1 MKLNY
6 KRTLLVGFAFL
17 SICAFWQLYDNVIPL
32 ILKNTFHMKDSL
44 VGVVMAM
51 DNVLALFLLPFFGK
65 LSDKCHTKLGRRT
78 PFILGGTAAAVILMN
93 ILPYADNHEKLLLF
107 VIPLGL
113 LLIAMGTYRSP
124 AVALMPDVTPK
135 PLRSKANAI
144 INLMGAL
151 GGVFTLG
158 VTGLL
163 VHAGATG
170 RNDYTMLF
178 LAVSLLMAISVI
190 VLVLT
195 VRENKL
201 AAEVAAMETDEE
213 KEAEAEEKKESGK
226 AFGELA
232 PDVRRSL
239 WLILFSVAFWFMGY
253 NAVTS
258 AFTRY
263 MQVQWGYDIKAASL
277 CLMVATV
284 GAVLSYLPVGILSSK
299 FGRKKLIQA
308 GVILLA
314 VCFATAGLFTAFHPA
329 VYQDMMIR
337 GVKRQHKRRKLSFFI
352 QAGQLKG
359 KERLRQQII
368 VGAGNQILL
377 KCFQDTADGKGA
389 GGVGAVSRTAAIGAA
404 GIIGQLRENGNRADG
419 FGVLQEIAPSLRRT
433 VIVAFQKNFH
443 ESGALIP
450 SGFVFVK
457 AADLSPAQLVS
468 DADVGGVARE
478 ALLHFVGL
486 LSGFVPQKDGPVIGC
501 VQCFGRSEG
510 NGAGVIGKERA
521 IGDGGQ
527 IIPGR
532 KPAVVTEHVIVK
544 PYHSQKQYHGGA
556 DG

>member
-135 PLRSKANAI
+135 PLRSRANAI

-263 MQVQWGYDIKAASL
+263 VQVQWGYDIKAASL

-329 VYQDMMIR
+329 VYVVFALVGVAWAMINVNSYPMVVEISKS
-337 GVKRQHKRRKLSFFI
+337 GDV
-352 QAGQLKG
+352 G
-359 KERLRQQII
+359 KYTGYYYTFSMAAQII
-368 VGAGNQILL
+368 TPILSGLLLEHVGYQTLMPYA
-377 KCFQDTADGKGA
+377 T
-389 GGVGAVSRTAAIGAA
+389 VMVAISFVT
-404 GIIGQLRENGNRADG
+404 I
-419 FGVLQEIAPSLRRT
+419 SLARHGDNKPEPPKSKLE
-433 VIVAFQKNFH
+433 AF
-443 ESGALIP
+443 
-450 SGFVFVK
+450 
-457 AADLSPAQLVS
+457 
-468 DADVGGVARE
+468 DVG
-478 ALLHFVGL
+478 
-486 LSGFVPQKDGPVIGC
+486 D
-501 VQCFGRSEG
+501 
-510 NGAGVIGKERA
+510 
-521 IGDGGQ
+521 D
-527 IIPGR
+527 
-532 KPAVVTEHVIVK
+532 
-544 PYHSQKQYHGGA
+544 
-556 DG
+556 

>member
-1 MKLNY
+1 MRDEYGKGQKDPAFSEDGGKEMKLNY

-329 VYQDMMIR
+329 VYVVFALVGVAWAMINVNSYPMVVEISKS
-337 GVKRQHKRRKLSFFI
+337 GDV
-352 QAGQLKG
+352 G
-359 KERLRQQII
+359 KYTGYYYTFSMAAQII
-368 VGAGNQILL
+368 TPILSGLLLEHVGYQTLMPYA
-377 KCFQDTADGKGA
+377 T
-389 GGVGAVSRTAAIGAA
+389 VMVAISFVT
-404 GIIGQLRENGNRADG
+404 I
-419 FGVLQEIAPSLRRT
+419 SLARHGDNKPEPPKSKLE
-433 VIVAFQKNFH
+433 AF
-443 ESGALIP
+443 
-450 SGFVFVK
+450 
-457 AADLSPAQLVS
+457 
-468 DADVGGVARE
+468 DVG
-478 ALLHFVGL
+478 
-486 LSGFVPQKDGPVIGC
+486 D
-501 VQCFGRSEG
+501 
-510 NGAGVIGKERA
+510 
-521 IGDGGQ
+521 D
-527 IIPGR
+527 
-532 KPAVVTEHVIVK
+532 
-544 PYHSQKQYHGGA
+544 
-556 DG
+556 

>member
-213 KEAEAEEKKESGK
+213 KEAEAGEKKESGK
-226 AFGELA
+226 AFGELT

-314 VCFATAGLFTAFHPA
+314 VCFATAGLFTTFHPA
-329 VYQDMMIR
+329 GYVVFALVGVAWAMINVNSYPMVVEISKS
-337 GVKRQHKRRKLSFFI
+337 GDV
-352 QAGQLKG
+352 G
-359 KERLRQQII
+359 KYTGYYYTFSMAAQII
-368 VGAGNQILL
+368 TPILSGLLLEHVGYQTLMPYA
-377 KCFQDTADGKGA
+377 T
-389 GGVGAVSRTAAIGAA
+389 VMVAISFVT
-404 GIIGQLRENGNRADG
+404 I
-419 FGVLQEIAPSLRRT
+419 SLARHGDNKPEPPKSKLE
-433 VIVAFQKNFH
+433 AF
-443 ESGALIP
+443 
-450 SGFVFVK
+450 
-457 AADLSPAQLVS
+457 
-468 DADVGGVARE
+468 DVG
-478 ALLHFVGL
+478 
-486 LSGFVPQKDGPVIGC
+486 D
-501 VQCFGRSEG
+501 
-510 NGAGVIGKERA
+510 
-521 IGDGGQ
+521 D
-527 IIPGR
+527 
-532 KPAVVTEHVIVK
+532 
-544 PYHSQKQYHGGA
+544 
-556 DG
+556 

>member
-6 KRTLLVGFAFL
+6 KRTLLGGFAFL

-201 AAEVAAMETDEE
+201 AAEVAAMEIDEE
-213 KEAEAEEKKESGK
+213 KEMEAEEKKESGK

-329 VYQDMMIR
+329 VYVVFALVGVAWAMINVNSYPMVVEISKS
-337 GVKRQHKRRKLSFFI
+337 GDV
-352 QAGQLKG
+352 G
-359 KERLRQQII
+359 KYTGYYYTFSMAAQII
-368 VGAGNQILL
+368 TPILSGLLLEHVGYQTLMPYA
-377 KCFQDTADGKGA
+377 T
-389 GGVGAVSRTAAIGAA
+389 VMVAISFVT
-404 GIIGQLRENGNRADG
+404 I
-419 FGVLQEIAPSLRRT
+419 SLTRHGDNKPEPPKSKLE
-433 VIVAFQKNFH
+433 AF
-443 ESGALIP
+443 
-450 SGFVFVK
+450 
-457 AADLSPAQLVS
+457 
-468 DADVGGVARE
+468 DVG
-478 ALLHFVGL
+478 
-486 LSGFVPQKDGPVIGC
+486 D
-501 VQCFGRSEG
+501 
-510 NGAGVIGKERA
+510 
-521 IGDGGQ
+521 D
-527 IIPGR
+527 
-532 KPAVVTEHVIVK
+532 
-544 PYHSQKQYHGGA
+544 
-556 DG
+556 

>member
-213 KEAEAEEKKESGK
+213 KEAEAEEKKEIGK

-329 VYQDMMIR
+329 VYVVFALVGVAWAMINVNSYPMVVEISKS
-337 GVKRQHKRRKLSFFI
+337 GDV
-352 QAGQLKG
+352 G
-359 KERLRQQII
+359 KYTGYYYTFSMAAQII
-368 VGAGNQILL
+368 TPILSGLLLEHVGYQTLMPYA
-377 KCFQDTADGKGA
+377 T
-389 GGVGAVSRTAAIGAA
+389 VMVAISFVT
-404 GIIGQLRENGNRADG
+404 I
-419 FGVLQEIAPSLRRT
+419 SLARHGDNKPEPPKSKLE
-433 VIVAFQKNFH
+433 AF
-443 ESGALIP
+443 
-450 SGFVFVK
+450 
-457 AADLSPAQLVS
+457 
-468 DADVGGVARE
+468 DVG
-478 ALLHFVGL
+478 
-486 LSGFVPQKDGPVIGC
+486 D
-501 VQCFGRSEG
+501 
-510 NGAGVIGKERA
+510 
-521 IGDGGQ
+521 D
-527 IIPGR
+527 
-532 KPAVVTEHVIVK
+532 
-544 PYHSQKQYHGGA
+544 
-556 DG
+556 